1 LSKRG
6 VNMRLGRLRALA
18 PFRDPADNGVTLI
31 LGSGRS
37 GTTWLTELAAAGTDG
52 RIIFEPLHPKC
63 VRGRMALPR
72 RPYLPPDQPCSEMR
86 PIFDPVF
93 DGSLRSVWS
102 DRYNDRFCYRHR
114 LIKEIRAN
122 LCLGWIAKTY
132 PQVRIALI
140 VRNPINVAQSQMAGG
155 WPVELSWLHAQPELL
170 RDHPFLAAP
179 ELNRCDTQFKRNIAH
194 WAVENRV
201 ALDQLECNVADR
213 QRVRFFSYDTLK
225 DDPLCLMEFLEFAGV
240 ANPARILGQASR
252 PSRVTR
258 PKVKDPRAGEA
269 EKHMPTVSELDYA
282 HGVLE
287 QLHLIDFA
295 QGDLSGSRK

>member
-1 LSKRG
+1 MSKRG
-6 VNMRLGRLRALA
+6 VNIRLKRLRALA
-18 PFRDPADNGVTLI
+18 PFRDPDDNDVTLI

-72 RPYLPPDQPCSEMR
+72 RPYLPPDQACTEMR
-86 PIFDPVF
+86 SVFDPVF
-93 DGSLRSVWS
+93 DGSLRSIWS
-102 DRYNDRFCYRHR
+102 DLYNDRFSYRHR
-114 LIKEIRAN
+114 VIKEIRAN

-155 WPVELSWLHAQPELL
+155 WPVELSWFHAQPELL

-179 ELNRCDTQFKRNIAH
+179 ELNRCETQFKRNIAH

-201 ALDQLECNVADR
+201 ALDQLECSVAER
-213 QRVRFFSYDTLK
+213 QRVRLFSYDTLK
-225 DDPLCLMEFLEFAGV
+225 DDPLYLTKFLEFAGV
-240 ANPARILGQASR
+240 ANPTRILGQASR

-258 PKVKDPRAGEA
+258 PRVKDPAAGKA
-269 EKHMPTVSELDYA
+269 EKYMPTVSELEYA
-282 HGVLE
+282 RGVLE
-287 QLHLIDFA
+287 QLNLIDFA
-295 QGDLSGSRK
+295 QGDLFGSRK